1 MTVSDSRPLPTFS
14 FLTTAYRTE
23 EYLAQAIESVRRQTR
38 TDWELI
44 VVDNGCSDEIAA
56 IVRSFASDSRIRLVR
71 QENRG
76 YEGGVT
82 AAAALAR
89 GQYFCVLDSDDLLMP
104 DFCARTGAVL
114 AADRAVDA
122 VGCDALL
129 FDDHGGAP
137 KGYLRSI
144 GFRAR
149 PDPGQPLALTEMLA
163 GYIPYYTGAVRRE
176 AWIAVGGYEHATQE
190 VEADVVMWLRLVDSG
205 FDVRMLPERLARC
218 RVRKDSVSRDPAGV
232 EAFDWRI
239 QRSFQT
245 VAHSTSRAEDL
256 DALRSNLR
264 RLRYH
269 QAMRRARRSLLEG
282 NLAVARVEAKAA
294 FAQRHTLRAALVT
307 CSLSLFPDTMRKLH
321 PVKQRVTVALGHTI
335 GRRTEA
341 VSRP

>member
-1 MTVSDSRPLPTFS
+1 MSESQPRPAFS

-23 EYLAQAIESVRRQTR
+23 RYLAQSIESVRGQTR

-44 VVDNGCSDEIAA
+44 VVDNGHSDEIAR
-56 IVRSFASDSRIRLVR
+56 IVRSFASDSRIRLIR

-76 YEGGVT
+76 YEGGVS

-104 DFCARTGAVL
+104 DFCARMGAVL
-114 AADRAVDA
+114 TTDRTVDA
-122 VGCDALL
+122 VGCDAFL
-129 FDDHGGAP
+129 FDDDGGAS

-144 GFRAR
+144 GIRTR
-149 PDPGQPLALTEMLA
+149 PHPGHRLALTEMLA

-176 AWIAVGGYEHATQE
+176 AWSAVGGYERAAQE
-190 VEADVVMWLRLVDSG
+190 VEVDVVMWLRLVESG

-232 EAFDWRI
+232 EAFEWRI

-245 VAHSTSRAEDL
+245 VARSTSRAEDW
-256 DALRSNLR
+256 DALQSNLR

-269 QAMRRARRSLLEG
+269 QAMRRARWSLLEG
-282 NLAVARVEAKAA
+282 DSAAARVEAKAA
-294 FAQRHTLRAALVT
+294 FAQRHTLRAALVA
-307 CSLSLFPDTMRKLH
+307 CSLAFFPDTMRRLH
-321 PVKQRVTVALGHTI
+321 PVKHRITVALGHTF
-335 GRRTEA
+335 GRRREP

>member
-1 MTVSDSRPLPTFS
+1 MSVSRPLPAFS

-23 EYLAQAIESVRRQTR
+23 PYLVQTIESVRGQTR

-44 VVDNGCSDEIAA
+44 VVDNGRSDEIAA
-56 IVRSFASDSRIRLVR
+56 IVRSYASDSRIRLVR

-104 DFCARTGAVL
+104 DFCARTGTVL
-114 AADRAVDA
+114 AADRGIDA
-122 VGCDALL
+122 VGCDAFL
-129 FDDHGGAP
+129 FDDHGGTR

-144 GFRAR
+144 GFRTR
-149 PDPGQPLALTEMLA
+149 PHPGHPLTLTDMLA

-176 AWIAVGGYEHATQE
+176 AWSAVGGYEHATQE
-190 VEADVVMWLRLVDSG
+190 VEADVVMWLRLVASG

-232 EAFDWRI
+232 EAFDRRI

-245 VAHSTSRAEDL
+245 VVHSTSRAEDL
-256 DALRSNLR
+256 DALRTNLQ

-269 QAMRRARRSLLEG
+269 QAMRQARRSLLEG
-282 NLAVARVEAKAA
+282 DLVAARVEAKAA
-294 FAQRHTLRAALVT
+294 FAQRHTLRAALVA
-307 CSLSLFPDTMRKLH
+307 CSLSLFPQAMRRLH
-321 PVKQRVTVALGHTI
+321 PLKQRATAALGHTI
-335 GRRTEA
+335 GRRSES
-341 VSRP
+341 VSRL

>member
-1 MTVSDSRPLPTFS
+1 MSESRPLPVFS

-23 EYLAQAIESVRRQTR
+23 QYLAQTIESVRGQTR

-44 VVDNGCSDEIAA
+44 VVDNGHSDEIAE
-56 IVRSFASDSRIRLVR
+56 IVRSYASDRRIRLVR

-76 YEGGVT
+76 YVGGVT
-82 AAAALAR
+82 AAVALAR

-104 DFCARTGAVL
+104 DFCARTGAVF
-114 AADRAVDA
+114 AADRGVDA
-122 VGCDALL
+122 VGCDAFL

-149 PDPGQPLALTEMLA
+149 PDPRRPLTLTEMLR

-176 AWIAVGGYEHATQE
+176 AWGAVGGYEHAAQE
-190 VEADVVMWLRLVDSG
+190 EEADVVMWLRLVDSG

-218 RVRKDSVSRDPAGV
+218 RVRKDSISRDPTGV
-232 EAFDWRI
+232 EAFESRI

-245 VAHSTSRAEDL
+245 VADSTSRAEDL

-282 NLAVARVEAKAA
+282 NPAAARVEAKSA
-294 FAQRHTLRAALVT
+294 FTQRHTVRAALVT
-307 CSLSLFPDTMRKLH
+307 CSLSLFPDTMRRLH
-321 PVKQRVTVALGHTI
+321 PVKQRITLAVEHVI
-335 GRRTEA
+335 GRRSES

>member
-1 MTVSDSRPLPTFS
+1 MSESRPLPAFS

-23 EYLAQAIESVRRQTR
+23 QYLAQTIESVRGQTR

-44 VVDNGCSDEIAA
+44 VVDNGHSDEIAA
-56 IVRSFASDSRIRLVR
+56 IVRSYASDHRIRLVR

-89 GQYFCVLDSDDLLMP
+89 GRYFCVLDSDDLLMP

-122 VGCDALL
+122 VGCDAFL
-129 FDDHGGAP
+129 FDDHGGTH

-144 GFRAR
+144 GFSAR
-149 PDPGQPLALTEMLA
+149 PHPGHPLALTEMLA

-176 AWIAVGGYEHATQE
+176 AWSAVGGYEYATPE
-190 VEADVVMWLRLVDSG
+190 VEADVVMWLTLVNSG

-232 EAFDWRI
+232 EAFERRI
-239 QRSFQT
+239 QRSFQA
-245 VAHSTSRAEDL
+245 VAHSTSRPEDL
-256 DALRSNLR
+256 DALQSNLR
-264 RLRYH
+264 RLRYR

-282 NLAVARVEAKAA
+282 NPAVARVEAKAA
-294 FAQRHTLRAALVT
+294 FAQRHTVRAALVM
-307 CSLSLFPDTMRKLH
+307 CSLSLFPQTMRRLH

-335 GRRTEA
+335 GRRREP

>member
-1 MTVSDSRPLPTFS
+1 MSESCPLPVFS

-23 EYLAQAIESVRRQTR
+23 QYLAQTIESVRRQTR

-44 VVDNGCSDEIAA
+44 VVDNGCSDEIAS
-56 IVRSFASDSRIRLVR
+56 IVGSFASDSRIRLVR

-82 AAAALAR
+82 AAADLAR
-89 GQYFCVLDSDDLLMP
+89 GQYVCVLDSDDLLMP

-149 PDPGQPLALTEMLA
+149 PHPAQPLALTEMLA
-163 GYIPYYTGAVRRE
+163 GYIPYYTGAV
-176 AWIAVGGYEHATQE
+176 
-190 VEADVVMWLRLVDSG
+190 
-205 FDVRMLPERLARC
+205 
-218 RVRKDSVSRDPAGV
+218 
-232 EAFDWRI
+232 
-239 QRSFQT
+239 
-245 VAHSTSRAEDL
+245 
-256 DALRSNLR
+256 

-282 NLAVARVEAKAA
+282 NLAVARGEAKAA

-307 CSLSLFPDTMRKLH
+307 CSLSLFPDTLRRLH
-321 PVKQRVTVALGHTI
+321 PVKHRVTVALGHTI
-335 GRRTEA
+335 GRRSKS